1 MPDAEEL
8 RQLLKAQRPD
18 VVIVDIRLPPTHTDE
33 GLQAAVEI
41 RSAYPDVGVL
51 VLSQYVE
58 LGLAMKLLADS
69 AEGSGTCSRTAS
81 VTFPISSPPCA
92 AWRLVARRGPDDR
105 VDAAVAATE

>member
-1 MPDAEEL
+1 M
-8 RQLLKAQRPD
+8 
-18 VVIVDIRLPPTHTDE
+18 
-33 GLQAAVEI
+33 EI

-92 AWRLVARRGPDDR
+92 AWRLVVRLWTRRSCRRCCRGDGVTIRLPN
-105 VDAAVAATE
+105 